1 MTNPRD
7 ILLARRQELLSELD
21 HIETDLDAPAPK
33 DWEDRASERQGDEV
47 LEALGEHDLQELR
60 QIDAALKRIEED
72 EYGYCVTCG
81 NEISPERLEILP
93 ATPFCKNCAA
103 TV

>member
-7 ILLARRQELLSELD
+7 ILLARRKELLSQLD
-21 HIETDLDAPAPK
+21 HIENDLDEPAPK

-47 LEALGEHDLQELR
+47 LEALGEHDLLELR
-60 QIDAALKRIEED
+60 QIDAALQRVEEG

-81 NEISPERLEILP
+81 NEISPERLEVLP
-93 ATPFCKNCAA
+93 ATPFCKTCAA
-103 TV
+103 AT

>member
-7 ILLARRQELLSELD
+7 ILLARRKELLSELD
-21 HIETDLDAPAPK
+21 HIEHDLDEPATK

-47 LEALGEHDLQELR
+47 LEALGEQDLLELR
-60 QIDAALKRIEED
+60 QIDAALKRVEEG

-81 NEISPERLEILP
+81 NEISAERLEVLP
-93 ATPFCKNCAA
+93 ATPFCKTCAA
-103 TV
+103 GT